1 MKDCKLKMH
10 GIMRYYSIILL
21 IVPLMFIGC
30 DAPMEPPELNLLEV
44 QQSGLLDAGVKEYAP
59 DEYLYYAE
67 IYDNALKKF
76 TEEQERFLYFRD
88 YEPVREELRSVLVQ
102 GNKILAKIKR
112 IKDER
117 IKGIEEN
124 ILTLNYRIS
133 SIKKS
138 SSMIN
143 EGRLFRKSLSRAEVL
158 LAEAEVLYQKGDY
171 DAAEKKLNSVNTYSL
186 ESMDTAQYI
195 LSRYMDKNQIKKW
208 RNMVEA
214 TIAESR
220 QKGIVAFIVSKI
232 DQTLMVYKKG
242 SLIKTYNIGLG
253 RNGLKDK
260 LYSGDGGT
268 PEGRYYIVKKN
279 ADSKYYKALLFDYPN
294 KEDRARFEK
303 AKKSGQ
309 VPSGTGIGSLL
320 EIHGGGAD
328 GMTRGCISLDN
339 GDIDKLYVMAGV
351 GTPVTIVGAINGN
364 HEILNSIKDE

>member
-1 MKDCKLKMH
+1 
-10 GIMRYYSIILL
+10 MRKYSIILL
-21 IVPLMFIGC
+21 LAPLMFIAC
-30 DAPMEPPELNLLEV
+30 EAPMAPAEVHLLEI
-44 QQSGLLDAGVKEYAP
+44 QQSELLGAGVKEYAP
-59 DEYLYYAE
+59 DEYLTYTAV
-67 IYDNALKKF
+67 YDSALKTF
-76 TEEQERFLYFRD
+76 TEENKKFRYFRD
-88 YEPVREELRSVLVQ
+88 YVPVREELLSVLVQ
-102 GNKILAKIKR
+102 GNKILAMIIKM
-112 IKDER
+112 KDER
-117 IKGIEEN
+117 IKGIEQN

-143 EGRLFRKSLSRAEVL
+143 EGRLLRKSLSRAEVL
-158 LAEAEVLYQKGDY
+158 LAEAELLYQKGDY
-171 DAAEKKLNSVNTYSL
+171 DAAETKLNSVNTYSL

-195 LSRYMDKNQIKKW
+195 LSRYMDNSQIKKW

-214 TIAESR
+214 TIADSR
-220 QKGIVAFIVSKI
+220 QKGIVVFIVSKI

-242 SLIKTYNIGLG
+242 GLIKTYSIGLG

-260 LYSGDGGT
+260 LYAGDGGT

-303 AKKSGQ
+303 AKKMGQ
-309 VPSGTGIGSLL
+309 IPSGTGIGSLL

-339 GDIDKLYVMAGV
+339 GDMDKLYAIAGV
-351 GTPVTIVGAINGN
+351 GTPLTIVGAMNGN
-364 HEILNSIKDE
+364 HEILTSIRDE